1 MNKNFI
7 FGQQFIDYIKTM
19 IPGAH
24 EVSGG
29 TEIVCRCR
37 YCPDSRD
44 PNHGHMYIKVPQ
56 ESDDPIL
63 FHCFKCQTSGAL
75 DSRTLLDWGIYDP
88 NIAVTIDKINK
99 KAAKSNKFIGYTK
112 DWYNFYNYIS
122 NPQLA
127 QSKVDYINN
136 RLGTSLTIND
146 CIQDK
151 IVLNLSDCLNAMNL
165 QYTRHPNIVNQLNQ
179 YFVGFLSLDNNFVNL
194 RRMCN
199 EGIVYNGID
208 KRYINYNIH
217 GKKDNTEKMYILHS
231 NVDLTSP
238 KRIQIHIAEGP
249 FDILSI
255 KHNLRSNEPNSIY
268 AAITGSGYK
277 GLIMH
282 IINTFQIF
290 YFDLHVYPDNDD
302 MGSKDMIN
310 ELIDIVDPFNATLYE
325 HRNLFPGEKDFGVP
339 LYRINETIITHKS
352 HFF

>member
-29 TEIVCRCR
+29 KEIVCRCR

-44 PNHGHMYIKVPQ
+44 PSHGHMYIKVPQ
-56 ESDDPIL
+56 EADDPVL

-88 NIAVTIDKINK
+88 NIAVTIDKINQ
-99 KAAKSNKFIGYTK
+99 KAARSNKFVGYTK
-112 DWYNFYNYIS
+112 DWYNFYNCINNS
-122 NPQLA
+122 QLA
-127 QSKVDYINN
+127 QIKVDYINQ
-136 RLGTSLTIND
+136 RLGTQLTIQD

-151 IVLNLSDCLNAMNL
+151 VVLNLQDCLDAMNL

-179 YFVGFLSLDNNFVNL
+179 NFVGFLSLDNNFVNL

-199 EGIVYNGID
+199 EGIVYQGID

-217 GKKDNTEKMYILHS
+217 NKKDNTEKMYVLHS
-231 NVDLTSP
+231 NIDLTNP
-238 KRIQIHIAEGP
+238 QKVQIHIAEGP

-255 KHNLRSNEPNSIY
+255 KHNLRMNNSNCIY

-277 GLIMH
+277 GLVMH
-282 IINTFQIF
+282 LINTFKLF

-302 MGSKDMIN
+302 MGSKYMIE
-310 ELIDIVDPFNATLYE
+310 ELVHLVAPYNATLYE
-325 HRNLFPGEKDFGVP
+325 HRNLYPGEKDFGVP
-339 LYRINETIITHKS
+339 VSRINEKVITHKTY
-352 HFF
+352 F